1 MGGDKIDS
9 LLAEQVQI
17 SRIAY
22 VCTGRCAAR
31 FVKGVVVKT
40 QSVLCYHNSVWVDIN
55 SDSVTAQEFAL
66 YESGSASTHLVKNE
80 LSRFGIFRDQVSRY
94 VRAPISPIIS
104 GMGRPVAPTREA
116 PNSEFFLLVILRR
129 SEFFDSPRS
138 TYLYVNI
145 FYLHML
151 LPSDEPTVVVF
162 GYELHSHQFGGVRH
176 LLYLQ
181 NTSPCLFVGLD

>member
-22 VCTGRCAAR
+22 VCSGRCAAR

-40 QSVLCYHNSVWVDIN
+40 QSVLCYHNSVWVDIK

-66 YESGSASTHLVKNE
+66 YESGSASTHLVENK

-94 VRAPISPIIS
+94 VGTPISPIIS
-104 GMGRPVAPTREA
+104 RMGRPVASTRKA
-116 PNSEFFLLVILRR
+116 PHREFFRLVIPRGP
-129 SEFFDSPRS
+129 EFLDSPRS

-145 FYLHML
+145 FYFHPL
-151 LPSDEPTVVVF
+151 LLSDEPTVVLF
-162 GYELHSHQFGGVRH
+162 CYDLHSHQFLGVRH
-176 LLYLQ
+176 LWYLQ
-181 NTSPCLFVGLD
+181 NTSSSLFASLD